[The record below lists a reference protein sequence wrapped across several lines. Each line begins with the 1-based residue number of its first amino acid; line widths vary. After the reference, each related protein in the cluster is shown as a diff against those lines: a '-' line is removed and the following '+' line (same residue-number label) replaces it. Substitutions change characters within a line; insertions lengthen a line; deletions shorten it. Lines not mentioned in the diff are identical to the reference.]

1 MRWRLRLSGSP
12 SLVTACDHVTNS
24 ADLPRVQRLH
34 VEMADVLRHDPVSA
48 AKYTDYEYWLPL
60 NVQRVADLGLH
71 VSPALKILDI
81 GAGPGYFLAAARA
94 FGHDAY
100 GVDVPESFFTDVE
113 RRVYSELL
121 AAFGNAERV
130 SPLLIQSFR
139 PLPYERGSFDMITAF
154 WICFNRH
161 GMPDEWGVEEWRFF
175 VEDAR
180 RILRPGGRLCLELN
194 QHVARYGELAF
205 YDAPTLAYFESVG
218 TVNGARIT
226 IRAASRGAAQ

>member
-12 SLVTACDHVTNS
+12 KLVTACDHIVNN
-24 ADLPRVQRLH
+24 ADIPSVERLRAR
-34 VEMADVLRHDPVSA
+34 MAGVLRSDRVSA
-48 AKYTDYEYWLPL
+48 AKYTDYEYWLPF

-71 VSPALKILDI
+71 TSPGMKILDI

-94 FGHDAY
+94 FGHDAF

-121 AAFGNAERV
+121 AAFGNAARV
-130 SPLLIQSFR
+130 SPLLIESFV
-139 PLPYERGSFDMITAF
+139 PLPYDRGSFDLISAF

-161 GMPDEWGVEEWRFF
+161 RLPGEWGADEWRFF

-180 RILRPGGRLCLELN
+180 RVLRPGGRLYLELN
-194 QHVARYGELAF
+194 QHSERYGTLAF
-205 YDAPTLAYFESVG
+205 YDAATRAYFESVG
-218 TVNGARIT
+218 TVEGARIS
-226 IRAASRGAAQ
+226 IPASQGAVQ